1 MKRFRIVKRLVSVY
15 EDKPV
20 STVVKYTVEQEHHI
34 FGFLRWWSTPSFVR
48 NMMFNHTKIA
58 EQFVWQKYPN
68 AVII

>member
-1 MKRFRIVKRLVSVY
+1 MKRFRIVKRLMSIY

-20 STVVKYTVEQEHHI
+20 PTVVKYTVEQEHHI
-34 FGFLRWWSTPSFVR
+34 FGFLHWWSTPSFAK
-48 NMMFNHTKIA
+48 NMMFNYIEKA